1 MSFSL
6 GIDDDITKLIESDI
20 IAIATTSSLTQ
31 VVADAITFCISS
43 QWKILSAMLI
53 IQHGGCS

>member
-6 GIDDDITKLIESDI
+6 GIDDDITKLVEFDI
-20 IAIATTSSLTQ
+20 IAIATTLSLAQ
-31 VVADAITFCISS
+31 VVAIAITFYISS
-43 QWKILSAMLI
+43 QWKFLSATLI